1 MFKDIAFFTLAEPG
15 AMGVGNLM
23 EFITAEGEKFSL
35 FFSEEMPYSKVKEYN
50 PAELSS
56 CSTSVRTKGT
66 SSTQSLRK
74 IIRTCMKVLEIT
86 YVYVKIIIL
95 WSSRS

>member
-1 MFKDIAFFTLAEPG
+1 MVLNQ
-15 AMGVGNLM
+15 M
-23 EFITAEGEKFSL
+23 
-35 FFSEEMPYSKVKEYN
+35 N

-86 YVYVKIIIL
+86 YVYVKIIIVNWYKRTEKIINAIKNL
-95 WSSRS
+95 TAEKKKENIKCD